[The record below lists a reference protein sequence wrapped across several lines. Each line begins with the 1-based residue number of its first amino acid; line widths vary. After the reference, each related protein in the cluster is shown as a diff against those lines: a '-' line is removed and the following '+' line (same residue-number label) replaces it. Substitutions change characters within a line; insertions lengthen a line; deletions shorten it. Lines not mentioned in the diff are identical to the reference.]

1 MPKNHSISCLMCLS
15 LFFACHSP
23 KNTSTEQDTNINKDS
38 VAIKIDKIRPLINV
52 QKFEY
57 AKLIFNKNN
66 LQILPGNQQVYELSF
81 NKAGSN
87 PETDQGFT
95 EKLVFQT
102 PMKVTHYDLNEDN
115 FKNNTVFWARLC
127 KCDDSGYMPITSGS
141 ITLVNGDS
149 LNIEFDISYTGH
161 STNKEYNQSQKISFG
176 GADLNI
182 RSLKKGQEYEAY
194 KGKVLS
200 NKSLDN
206 TGQGNI
212 RIIEGDK
219 YVIAF
224 SRQTGP
230 NPKTDMG
237 FYEKVIIE
245 VSDLNHAF
253 SLDGEEIK
261 NANAYYGRLCRC
273 MNSGYNKL
281 IGGSIS
287 AKPESHSKW
296 SFNISVSALGRHDST
311 IYPINISTEI
321 EINPNDIN
329 IKQALII
336 DNVQYKSYSQDPF
349 ELLET
354 NIESGKIRCKVRYSG
369 GCQGANFKLL
379 SSDLSDQKRIKLRL
393 GFEDKDHC
401 RSIVTKN
408 LFFDLEP
415 LRKTS
420 LKGPVEL
427 IINDTHSLSYVIN

>member
-1 MPKNHSISCLMCLS
+1 M
-15 LFFACHSP
+15 A
-23 KNTSTEQDTNINKDS
+23 
-38 VAIKIDKIRPLINV
+38 
-52 QKFEY
+52 
-57 AKLIFNKNN
+57 
-66 LQILPGNQQVYELSF
+66 
-81 NKAGSN
+81 
-87 PETDQGFT
+87 
-95 EKLVFQT
+95 
-102 PMKVTHYDLNEDN
+102 
-115 FKNNTVFWARLC
+115 
-127 KCDDSGYMPITSGS
+127 
-141 ITLVNGDS
+141 
-149 LNIEFDISYTGH
+149 YTGH
-161 STNKEYNQSQKISFG
+161 STNKEYNQSQKISVVG
-176 GADLNI
+176 TDINI

-194 KGKVLS
+194 KGKILS

-212 RIIEGDK
+212 RIIDGDN

-237 FYEKVIIE
+237 FYEKVLIE

-253 SLDGEEIK
+253 SIDGEEIK
-261 NANAYYGRLCRC
+261 NTNAYYGLLCRC

-287 AKPESHSKW
+287 AKPKDHSKW

-329 IKQALII
+329 INQPLII
-336 DNVQYKSYSQDPF
+336 DNEQYKSYSQDPY

-369 GCQGANFKLL
+369 GCQGANFILL
-379 SSDLSDQKRIKLRL
+379 SPELSDQKRIKLRL